1 MDAVSTDDVPPAERF
16 AYWREVISK
25 LAVPYDLHCDPRV
38 ENEFWAHAGF
48 SSFGPVRAALAT
60 VMPHSLHRTP
70 RRIRQADPEVFEVVC
85 TVRGGGTVTQDGRS
99 ADVGGG
105 DLVLL
110 DPSRPYRIEP
120 APHIRLSRVLLLHT
134 PRSLLPIPPADMRGL
149 TAVRIPGD
157 QGVGA
162 LTSQFLL
169 HLAQRMPELGPSD
182 VRRLSTLTVEVLGT
196 ALAHALECESVVP
209 PRTRQRALM
218 AQIKSFIRHHL
229 GDARLTPDA
238 IASAHHI
245 SLRYLHKLFQQDGQT
260 VAGYVREL
268 RLERCRRDLTDP
280 RLDGRPIQAIAAR
293 WGFSSPAHFSQ
304 AFRSA
309 YGLSPRQF
317 RRQTTRVHAD

>member
-1 MDAVSTDDVPPAERF
+1 MDVVSTDEVPPAERF

-25 LAVPYDLHCDPRV
+25 LAVPYDLRCDPRV
-38 ENEFWAHAGF
+38 ENGFWAHAGF
-48 SSFGPVRAALAT
+48 SAFGPVRAALAT

-70 RRIRQADPEVFEVVC
+70 KLIRQADPEVFEVVC
-85 TVRGGGTVTQDGRS
+85 TVCGGTVSQDGRS
-99 ADVGGG
+99 ADLGGG

-120 APHIRLSRVLLLHT
+120 APYIPLSRVLLLHT
-134 PRSLLPIPPADMRGL
+134 PRSLLLLPPKDMRSL

-169 HLAQRMPELGPSD
+169 QLAQRMPELGPSD
-182 VRRLSTLTVEVLGT
+182 LLRLSTLTLEVLGT
-196 ALAHALECESVVP
+196 ALAHALETESMVP

-218 AQIKSFIRHHL
+218 AQIKAFIRNHL

-245 SLRYLHKLFQQDGQT
+245 SLRYLHKLFRQDGQT
-260 VAGYVREL
+260 VAGYIREL
-268 RLERCRRDLTDP
+268 RLEQCRRDLTDP
-280 RLDGRPIQAIAAR
+280 RLCVRPIQAVAAQ
-293 WGFSSPAHFSQ
+293 WGFTSPAHFSQ
-304 AFRSA
+304 VFRSV

-317 RRQTTRVHAD
+317 RHQTMRVHAD